1 MISILRYICLVGLC
15 LGISQNSLSQNKRK
29 KSKRAISQEVAPF
42 SFESDKDRRTFES
55 HFFNAQKHK
64 LDEEWEE
71 EIKELNAC
79 LEVTNQ
85 ISATYYEL
93 AKAYAA
99 TRNVESSIDSYKK
112 ALALEK
118 DNIWY
123 TINLANAYRS
133 KFDYESEYT
142 LRKKL
147 TEQFPESDQYRQSF
161 IESLLLLSKHDEAV
175 EQYNILERNYGI
187 QPEYSYK
194 KHQLF
199 IAKKDWKSAEKEILK
214 LIEEFPTEYNF
225 QFALAEYYIY
235 IKEEEKAKETYENVL
250 KQSPNNGSAEYGL
263 FQMYFQKED
272 LKNAEKYLKS
282 ALESGDLTPAEQ
294 LTIIKYAYAQYT
306 NNLRT
311 AEEISELLDISIA
324 LHPDQFE
331 YYAFKGDL
339 IPITKYEEKV
349 SYYKKAVQLNPQF
362 QLYNVIYEVYFTS
375 NAYDSTIAWTQK
387 TIEQFEYRPEPYL
400 IQAYSHYSLNQ
411 FKESVEMAENGLEF
425 IIDNQRGK
433 IPFLSIIGTAY
444 NSLKQYEKSDES
456 YEKILKIEPE
466 DVQTLNNYSYYLA
479 VRKEKLDKA
488 EKMIQIVLNKEPKS
502 STYID
507 TYGWIK
513 YQQGDYKKALELLLQ
528 AIDLTEKP
536 SAEMFEHV
544 GDCYI
549 KLNNTSKAIDYWK
562 KALEVASP
570 EDSKKLEEKI
580 KSNE

>member
-1 MISILRYICLVGLC
+1 MISILRYICLFGLC
-15 LGISQNSLSQNKRK
+15 LGISQNGLSQNKRK
-29 KSKRAISQEVAPF
+29 KSKRAISQEIAPF

-79 LEVTNQ
+79 LEVTTE

-99 TRNVESSIDSYKK
+99 TRNIESSIDSYKK
-112 ALALEK
+112 ALSLEK

-133 KFDYESEYT
+133 KFDYENEYI

-235 IKEEEKAKETYENVL
+235 IKEEEKAKEAYENVL

-263 FQMYFQKED
+263 FQLYFQKED

-311 AEEISELLDISIA
+311 TEEISELLDISIA
-324 LHPDQFE
+324 LYPDQFE
-331 YYAFKGDL
+331 YYAYKGDL

-375 NAYDSTIAWTQK
+375 NAYDSTLAWTQK

-400 IQAYSHYSLNQ
+400 IQAYAHYSLNQ
-411 FKESVEMAENGLEF
+411 FKEAVETAENGLEF

-513 YQQGDYKKALELLLQ
+513 YQQGDYEKALELLLQ

-549 KLNNTSKAIDYWK
+549 KLNNSSKAIEYWK
-562 KALEVASP
+562 KALEGTAP

>member
-71 EIKELNAC
+71 EIKELNTC

-272 LKNAEKYLKS
+272 LKSAEKYLKS

-324 LHPDQFE
+324 LYPDQFE

-456 YEKILKIEPE
+456 YERILKIEPE

-528 AIDLTEKP
+528 AIDLTERP